1 MRGGRVVLVSV
12 LVVASLGC
20 SALRPARA
28 TPPSDTPTIGGTKRL
43 AVPDSRFARVEIGMS
58 ALEAE
63 SLLGKPLLVE
73 QERADGPEEV
83 WYYEDGVVMLR
94 NGKVVFSYAARTA
107 QS

>member
-20 SALRPARA
+20 SALGLARA
-28 TPPSDTPTIGGTKRL
+28 TPPSDTPTIGGTERL

-58 ALEAE
+58 ASEAE

-73 QERADGPEEV
+73 QERADGPAEV
-83 WYYEDGVVMLR
+83 WYYQDGVVVLR
-94 NGKVVFSYAARTA
+94 NGKVVLSHAARIS
-107 QS
+107 QI